1 MMQPYKQFFYA
12 YNATYRPYVNQL
24 NHELAEFQLY
34 SSQWRIMHFILHNGG
49 QTVSDIAIYQK
60 VEKPTTTKM
69 VHKLIELGYLQAS
82 AGADKRSKVI
92 QLTDKGEEI
101 CDQVQKKISQ
111 FQSYLL
117 EDIPE
122 DEQLIAAR
130 LLEHISGKITDYRKG

>member
-92 QLTDKGEEI
+92 QLTDKGQGI
-101 CDQVQKKISQ
+101 CEQVQKKISQ

-117 EDIPE
+117 ADIPE
-122 DEQLIAAR
+122 EEQLIAAR